1 MSLSGRDDTVVV
13 DTTGWRGEHQAKGAE
28 EKYMRESP
36 EAPVL
41 TEERLRSLEGRDPMA
56 AAVLSVVSSL
66 PPSEDAPDPEA
77 QAAMEKVATTKVKA
91 WRKAGKQEKE
101 KEPMKAYPMF
111 GTTWDEGF
119 EAPYGGISATASND
133 SSEWGAD
140 WISREPTPSLP
151 SRPRPP
157 SPRGVCPEPVRVE
170 KGLPS
175 RMAAP
180 KLRLDET
187 MELPS
192 RVLGAGDEDPD
203 FSALSAALKAKL
215 GLSELKKPP
224 STMSPGVE
232 LLTWGVKSRR
242 GIRSTPLDTCPSPFD
257 PRVRTV
263 PVCTIGDSTE
273 AEMEDYGLAAL
284 APLATVYPSPPSGG
298 KGVTGLPGRGTKS
311 IATANLQIELPELDP
326 KSLPK
331 WAEEFSEFLLLTR
344 QQHADVRTKC
354 TLIKKSCKKRFLQR
368 QVKTAIRKSSS
379 WGDFLKRLEQ
389 MYPVYETDLSVR
401 TEIEELPPLPEF
413 PAAARISEF
422 VAQLEELMGRTN
434 PSSYGPTEPHLWLVG
449 TIPPRTWENCK
460 ETSERKSRTHSYDE
474 FVDLL
479 IELAMEREND
489 SHMDKY
495 LRKHL
500 RREAP
505 AEEPQG
511 GRSPQPHSNLGK
523 GKGGQ
528 LKHMTET
535 PPAKGKGAP
544 NLFYCKPTDDKGGP
558 CHAPD
563 CDGRSSCMLQL
574 RRTQKTKD
582 GQEVKHQ
589 DHFRCT
595 ITCGYCGKRRHYEDE
610 CNIKRRES
618 KKLKKAAGRTA

>member
-1 MSLSGRDDTVVV
+1 
-13 DTTGWRGEHQAKGAE
+13 
-28 EKYMRESP
+28 
-36 EAPVL
+36 
-41 TEERLRSLEGRDPMA
+41 MA
-56 AAVLSVVSSL
+56 AALLSVVSSL
-66 PPSEDAPDPEA
+66 PPSEDAPDPDS
-77 QAAMEKVATTKVKA
+77 QAAMEKVATAKVKA
-91 WRKAGKQEKE
+91 WRKAGKKEKE

-111 GTTWDEGF
+111 STTWGEGF
-119 EAPYGGISATASND
+119 EAPYGEISATTSND
-133 SSEWGAD
+133 SLEWEED

-151 SRPRPP
+151 SRPRPL
-157 SPRGVCPEPVRVE
+157 SPRGVCLEPMRVE
-170 KGLPS
+170 RGLPA

-180 KLRLDET
+180 KLGLDET
-187 MELPS
+187 MELLS

-203 FSALSAALKAKL
+203 LSALSAALKAKL

-224 STMSPGVE
+224 STMLPGVE
-232 LLTWGVKSRR
+232 LLTLGVKSCR
-242 GIRSTPLDTCPSPFD
+242 GIRSTFLDTCPSPFH

-273 AEMEDYGLAAL
+273 AEMEGYGLAAL

-298 KGVTGLPGRGTKS
+298 KGDTGVPGRGTKG
-311 IATANLQIELPELDP
+311 IATANVQIEPPEFDPKNLPE
-326 KSLPK
+326 
-331 WAEEFSEFLLLTR
+331 WAEELSEFLLLTG

-354 TLIKKSCKKRFLQR
+354 TLIKKLCKKKFLQR
-368 QVKTAIRKSSS
+368 EVKTAIRKSSS

-413 PAAARISEF
+413 PTAARISEF
-422 VAQLEELMGRTN
+422 LAQLEELMGRMN
-434 PSSYGPTEPHLWLVG
+434 PCSYGPTKPHLWLVG
-449 TIPPRTWENCK
+449 KIPPRTWENCK

-474 FVDLL
+474 LVDLL

-500 RREAP
+500 RREPP
-505 AEEPQG
+505 AERPQG
-511 GRSPQPHSNLGK
+511 GRSPQPHSNPGK
-523 GKGGQ
+523 KNGGQ
-528 LKHMTET
+528 LKHMKET

-544 NLFYCKPTDDKGGP
+544 NLFYCQPTDDKGGP

-610 CNIKRRES
+610 CHIKRRES
-618 KKLKKAAGRTA
+618 EKLKKAEEERRKNAGKGGGGSTPGGTPGGGNPGGRQRKLRTPHRWKTRPHPQG